1 MRIVAGAIGLALAT
15 GACGQGTAET
25 PAKRAGPDTPAAATA
40 TAATADA
47 ETPSQAAP
55 PSVTR
60 EFRDWQATCDN
71 GNACSAFG
79 FAPDYD
85 AGWVR
90 IHMPAGPDAE
100 PEIAFGQ
107 WSEDFAAK
115 DIPALMI
122 DGRSFR
128 ASRAGASDSG
138 APVGEITSGA
148 RAVIAAI
155 AAAQSMEILAGDATA
170 ISPDGA
176 SAALLWIDE
185 RQGRLGTRTALLRRG
200 ERPATGVPAA
210 PPLPALTPAPAA
222 DQTGFGDDKQTL
234 PASLRALT
242 AVQDCLAESEH
253 SEWLLQNV
261 MSARLDARTEL
272 WAVPCGAG
280 AYNVSHHWY
289 LTGPGGGDPRPAD
302 LLGSEGRRTGER
314 AEVWP
319 DNATI
324 NGGYAPNARTITAFS
339 KGRGIG
345 DCGTSQTWLWTGR
358 RFELQAEQSMG
369 HCAGVHWDYWPT
381 TWRTR

>member
-1 MRIVAGAIGLALAT
+1 MRMLTGVIGLTLAT
-15 GACGQGTAET
+15 AACGQGTAET
-25 PAKRAGPDTPAAATA
+25 AARPAGPGALSAAAAAAAPTDTPVR
-40 TAATADA
+40 
-47 ETPSQAAP
+47 QAAV

-60 EFRDWQATCDN
+60 QFRDWQATCDN
-71 GNACSAFG
+71 GNACFAFG

-90 IHMPAGPDAE
+90 IYMPAGPGAE
-100 PEIAFGQ
+100 PEIAFGL
-107 WSEDFAAK
+107 WSDKFTAK
-115 DIPALMI
+115 DTPVLMI
-122 DGRSFR
+122 DGRSIR
-128 ASRAGASDSG
+128 ASRADASDGG
-138 APVGEITSGA
+138 APVGEIRSGA

-155 AAAQSMEILAGDATA
+155 TAAQSMEILAGDAMA
-170 ISPDGA
+170 ISPNGV

-185 RQGRLGTRTALLRRG
+185 RQGRLGTTTALLRRG
-200 ERPATGVPAA
+200 ERPPTSVPAA
-210 PPLPALTPAPAA
+210 PPLPALTPAPPAA
-222 DQTGFGDDKQTL
+222 QTGFGDDKQAL
-234 PASLRALT
+234 PASLRALP
-242 AVQDCLAESEH
+242 AVQACLADSEH
-253 SEWLLQNV
+253 SEWLLHNV

-280 AYNVSHHWY
+280 AYNISHHWY
-289 LTGPGGGDPRPAD
+289 LTGPGGRDPRPAE
-302 LLGSEGRRTGER
+302 LLGSGGPRSGEE
-314 AEVWP
+314 AVVWP

-324 NGGYAPNARTITAFS
+324 NGGYAANARTITAFS

>member
-1 MRIVAGAIGLALAT
+1 MRILAVSVGLTLAT
-15 GACGQGTAET
+15 AACGQGTAET
-25 PAKRAGPDTPAAATA
+25 PAGRAGPDAPAAAAATA
-40 TAATADA
+40 APA
-47 ETPSQAAP
+47 EEAGQPSP

-60 EFRDWQATCDN
+60 KFRDWQATCDN
-71 GNACSAFG
+71 GNACYAFG

-90 IHMPAGPDAE
+90 IHMPAGPQAE
-100 PEIAFGQ
+100 PGIAFGM
-107 WSEDFAAK
+107 WSEDFSAK
-115 DIPALMI
+115 DIPVLMI

-128 ASRAGASDSG
+128 ASRAEASDDG
-138 APVGEITSGA
+138 APVGEIKSGA
-148 RAVIAAI
+148 RAAIAAI
-155 AAAQSMEILAGDATA
+155 AAARSMEILAGDAKA
-170 ISPDGA
+170 ISSDGA

-185 RQGRLGTRTALLRRG
+185 RQGRLGTTTALLRRG
-200 ERPATGVPAA
+200 ERSADSVPVA
-210 PPLPALTPAPAA
+210 PPLPALAPAPAA

-234 PASLRALT
+234 PASVRALP
-242 AVQDCLAESEH
+242 AVQACLAESEH

-280 AYNVSHHWY
+280 AYNISHHWY
-289 LTGPGGGDPRPAD
+289 LTGPGGRDPRPAD
-302 LLGSEGRRTGER
+302 LLGSGGPRSGEQ

-358 RFELQAEQSMG
+358 RFDLQTEESMG
-369 HCAGVHWDYWPT
+369 HCAGVPGDYWPT
-381 TWRTR
+381 TWRSR

>member
-1 MRIVAGAIGLALAT
+1 MRIKAGALGLALAT
-15 GACGQGTAET
+15 AACGQGTAET
-25 PAKRAGPDTPAAATA
+25 TKEPARSGAAIAP
-40 TAATADA
+40 TAAPRTAQ
-47 ETPSQAAP
+47 ESP

-71 GNACSAFG
+71 GNACFAFG
-79 FAPDYD
+79 FAPDD

-90 IHMPAGPDAE
+90 ISMAAGPEAE
-100 PEIAFGQ
+100 PEIVFGL
-107 WSEDFAAK
+107 WSENFSAN
-115 DIPALMI
+115 DIPVLMV
-122 DGRSFR
+122 DGRSIR
-128 ASRAGASDSG
+128 ASRADASDSG
-138 APVGEITSGA
+138 APVGEIKSGA
-148 RAVIAAI
+148 RPVIAAI
-155 AAAQSMEILAGDATA
+155 AAARSMEVLAGDAMA
-170 ISPDGA
+170 ISPNGV

-185 RQGRLGTRTALLRRG
+185 RQGRLGTTTALLRRG
-200 ERPATGVPAA
+200 ERPATSVPAA
-210 PPLPALTPAPAA
+210 PALPVLTPAPAA

-234 PASLRALT
+234 PASLRALP
-242 AVQDCLAESEH
+242 AVQACLGESEH

-261 MSARLDARTEL
+261 MSARLDARNEL

-280 AYNVSHHWY
+280 AYNIAHHWY
-289 LTGPGGGDPRPAD
+289 LTGPGGRDPRPAA
-302 LLGSEGRRTGER
+302 LLGSEGPRTGEE

-324 NGGYAPNARTITAFS
+324 NGGYAANARTITAFS

-358 RFELQAEQSMG
+358 RFELQAEQAMG